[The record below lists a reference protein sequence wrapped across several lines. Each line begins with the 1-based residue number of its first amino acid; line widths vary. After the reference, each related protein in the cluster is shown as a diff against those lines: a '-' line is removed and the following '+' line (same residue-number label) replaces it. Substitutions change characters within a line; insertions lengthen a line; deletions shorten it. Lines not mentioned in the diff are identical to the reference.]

1 LPLPT
6 VTHGNIL
13 PHPPPPIAISPVNMQ
28 TLFASIALI
37 DDRLEKLG
45 NILSDKL
52 PKLDVL
58 DTMNKKLDNF
68 ERTINYMKNEIDQM
82 KNKQQQQE
90 RTISKEEVLHH
101 NIEDRVRE
109 LERHNQ
115 YLETENKNLREDF
128 LRLKTHSM
136 KYNLIFGG
144 IEQTQ
149 EYEEALVNF
158 MQTELGIDDAN
169 SINLQN
175 VHRLSRR
182 NDGKPQNIIARFVNY
197 SHHEGVLKEV
207 PKALIKQTT
216 IFNQPTVSDRNWR
229 SS

>member
-1 LPLPT
+1 
-6 VTHGNIL
+6 
-13 PHPPPPIAISPVNMQ
+13 MQ
-28 TLFASIALI
+28 TVFANIALI

-68 ERTINYMKNEIDQM
+68 ERTINNMKNEIDQM

-90 RTISKEEVLHH
+90 RTISKEEVHRH

-128 LRLKTHSM
+128 LRLKIHSM

-158 MQTELGIDDAN
+158 MQTELGIYDAN

-182 NDGKPQNIIARFVNY
+182 NDGKPQNIIARFANY
-197 SHHEGVLKEV
+197 SDHEGVLKEV

-216 IFNQPTVSDRNWR
+216 IFNQQTVSDRNWR
-229 SS
+229 SSEGYISRPQIFAATGYASEAGI